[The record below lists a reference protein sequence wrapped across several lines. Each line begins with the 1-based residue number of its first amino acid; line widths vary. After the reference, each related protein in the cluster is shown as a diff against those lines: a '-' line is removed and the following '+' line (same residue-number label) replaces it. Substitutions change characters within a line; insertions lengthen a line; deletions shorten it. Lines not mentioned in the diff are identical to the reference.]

1 MKESLE
7 ILLSREQIA
16 ARVDRLADQI
26 NRDYENKKPLLVC
39 ILKGAVVFLSDLM
52 RRLTLPVEI
61 DFMAVSSYGQSTSTS
76 GIVRILKD
84 LEYTVSEKD
93 VLVVEDIVDTGLTLN
108 YLCKN
113 LLQRRPRSLKVASLL
128 DKPERRKVDFIPD
141 YLGFSIPDHF
151 VVGYGLDFDERYRH
165 LPDICILKRRA
176 PVQD

>member
-1 MKESLE
+1 MKGEKEEGGEAVKESLE

-76 GIVRILKD
+76 
-84 LEYTVSEKD
+84 E
-93 VLVVEDIVDTGLTLN
+93 
-108 YLCKN
+108 
-113 LLQRRPRSLKVASLL
+113 
-128 DKPERRKVDFIPD
+128 
-141 YLGFSIPDHF
+141 
-151 VVGYGLDFDERYRH
+151 
-165 LPDICILKRRA
+165 
-176 PVQD
+176 